1 MSVLTE
7 RDVFEIEREGP
18 SLWWLFLIT
27 GIGWVL
33 VSFMVLAFNPT
44 TPATIGYLAGFV
56 LLAAGV
62 NEFVMIG
69 FAGGWKWLH
78 AVLGVLFV
86 ITGIMALMSPF
97 QTFGILA
104 LLVGWYLLLKGTF
117 DIVLSIVERDE
128 LSLWGLLLASG
139 ILELAVGVWAI
150 GYPRRSA
157 WLLVLWIGI
166 GALIRGITEIVL
178 AFKLRGARHAAA
190 IRDLLCRSQA
200 GEYPLWR

>member
-7 RDVFEIEREGP
+7 RDVFEIEREGS

-62 NEFVMIG
+62 NEFVTIG

-139 ILELAVGVWAI
+139 ILELAVGSLGDWLPPTFGVVAR
-150 GYPRRSA
+150 PVDRHLARSSRHHRD
-157 WLLVLWIGI
+157 
-166 GALIRGITEIVL
+166 RGRVQATRC
-178 AFKLRGARHAAA
+178 APAAA
-190 IRDLLCRSQA
+190 
-200 GEYPLWR
+200 